1 MDNTVMVALISG
13 LAVAIPSIIATI
25 FNGNA
30 NRKLTDYKLQELSD
44 KIKELNDNQKKHSEL
59 FERMYKVETDVK
71 TVFKRID
78 DIRNDLHAGD
88 NQT

>member
-88 NQT
+88 N

>member
-1 MDNTVMVALISG
+1 MVALISG

-88 NQT
+88 N